1 MVLFVASGG
10 CENFSLSIGGLAK
23 VVEKHCHVYTFV
35 YKNKFIEAFLFAMF
49 SVPEISKTFLKML

>member
-1 MVLFVASGG
+1 MVLFIATGECG
-10 CENFSLSIGGLAK
+10 NFSLSIGGLAE

-35 YKNKFIEAFLFAMF
+35 YKKKFIEAFLFVMI